1 MRARQTAVRFPYNT
15 ISSFIPG
22 PRAALLLGCTGSL
35 EPTNLPSHSG
45 FCSLAGK
52 VPENSGRS
60 VARALMLGPS
70 PVEPCSGEG
79 LQSWRP

>member
-1 MRARQTAVRFPYNT
+1 MRAGQAAVRFPYNT

-52 VPENSGRS
+52 VPGNSGCS
-60 VARALMLGPS
+60 VAHALMLGS
-70 PVEPCSGEG
+70 GPVEPCSGEG
-79 LQSWRP
+79 QQSRRP